1 MSRPLL
7 VVNAGSSSLKLA
19 LFGDDLETPL
29 ASALAERL
37 NTADAKAAV
46 KTSDTPV
53 VPLPEYADH
62 QTAVQSLVAVFRDRG
77 WLPEAPRGIGHRV
90 VHGGERFT
98 ASAAITPDV
107 IAGIEDCVALAPL
120 HNPTNLEG
128 IRILQT
134 LFPATPQVAVFDTAF
149 HQSLPRHAYLY
160 ALPLEWYER
169 HGVRRYGFHGISHR
183 YILRQAAARLGKPI
197 WETSLISAHL
207 GNGCSVT
214 AIDDGQSRDT
224 SMGFTPLEGL
234 VMGTRSGDIDP
245 GLFDLFSR
253 QGLKPAQISE
263 LLNQRSGLL
272 GLSGLS
278 NDMRTLVQA
287 ERDGVEA
294 AKVAIDVFCFR
305 LARYIGAMMSSLT
318 HLDALVFTAGVG
330 ENSQEVRQRTLHHLA
345 LLGFHMD
352 EEANADHGRR
362 QNGAIHLPGS
372 HPILVIPTNEESVI
386 AQDTQDCLTQPTDSP
401 RDNAIH

>member
-19 LFGDDLETPL
+19 LFTDDLEMPFV
-29 ASALAERL
+29 SALAERL
-37 NTADAKAAV
+37 NTADAKATV
-46 KTSDTPV
+46 KATDTSV
-53 VPLPEYADH
+53 VPLPECADH
-62 QTAVQSLVAVFRDRG
+62 HTAVQSLITFFRERD

-90 VHGGERFT
+90 VHGGEHFT
-98 ASAAITPDV
+98 ASAVITPDV
-107 IAGIEDCVALAPL
+107 IAAIEDCVALAPL
-120 HNPTNLEG
+120 HNPTNLQG
-128 IRILQT
+128 IRILQS

-149 HQSLPRHAYLY
+149 HQSLPKHAYLY
-160 ALPLEWYER
+160 ALPQEWYER

-183 YILRQAAARLGKPI
+183 YILHQAATRLGKSDRD
-197 WETSLISAHL
+197 TSLISAHL
-207 GNGCSVT
+207 GNGCSVA
-214 AIDDGQSRDT
+214 AIDDGLSRDT

-245 GLFDLFSR
+245 GLLELFSR
-253 QGLKPAQISE
+253 QGLQPGQISN

-287 ERDGVEA
+287 ERDGVET

-318 HLDALVFTAGVG
+318 HLDALVFTAGIG
-330 ENSQEVRQRTLHHLA
+330 ENSQEVRQRTLRHLA
-345 LLGFHMD
+345 LLGFRLD
-352 EEANADHGRR
+352 EDANTDHGRR
-362 QNGAIHLPGS
+362 QNGAIHLPDS
-372 HPILVIPTNEESVI
+372 YPILVIPTNEESVI
-386 AQDTQDCLTQPTDSP
+386 ARDTQDCLSQQANSRRDKTTD
-401 RDNAIH
+401 